1 MFSSSLDF
9 HIATTAMTNALSKE
23 VALSAYR

>member
-1 MFSSSLDF
+1 MFSSCLDS
-9 HIATTAMTNALSKE
+9 HIATTAMTNALSEE